1 MEVTIKVPAKIVKRI
16 KKLALEVTE
25 REITDKQIVKFL
37 KQDITYLFV
46 NDFDEDTLIDAI
58 EMAFWKQ

>member
-25 REITDKQIVKFL
+25 REITDKQIVKL
-37 KQDITYLFV
+37 LNSIITK
-46 NDFDEDTLIDAI
+46 TH
-58 EMAFWKQ
+58 